1 MSTHN
6 TVRIAIASDKA
17 GFPLKVA
24 VVEYLRTRT
33 NVELTDFGI
42 PSLDEV
48 QPYDAQA
55 PKVARAVQSGAA
67 DRGILICG
75 TGQGMA
81 IVANKFRGV
90 YAVVAD
96 TIFAGARG
104 KIINNANVLTMGGW
118 ITAPMLGVEIVK
130 GWLEAEFTRTME
142 DRAEWLS
149 SAFKRVQELEKETM
163 K

>member
-1 MSTHN
+1 MAARI
-6 TVRIAIASDKA
+6 RIAIASDKS
-17 GFPLKVA
+17 GFPLKAA
-24 VVEYLRTRT
+24 VVEYLAGREDI
-33 NVELTDFGI
+33 ELTDFGI
-42 PSLDEV
+42 PNLDEV

-55 PKVARAVQSGAA
+55 PKVAQAIRRGEA

-81 IVANKFRGV
+81 IVANKHKGI

-104 KIINNANVLTMGGW
+104 RVINNANVLTMGGW
-118 ITAPMLGVEIVK
+118 ITAPFLGVQIVK
-130 GWLEAEFTRTME
+130 SWLALSFTETME

-149 SAFKRVQELEKETM
+149 SAFERVQKIEEENFS
-163 K
+163 